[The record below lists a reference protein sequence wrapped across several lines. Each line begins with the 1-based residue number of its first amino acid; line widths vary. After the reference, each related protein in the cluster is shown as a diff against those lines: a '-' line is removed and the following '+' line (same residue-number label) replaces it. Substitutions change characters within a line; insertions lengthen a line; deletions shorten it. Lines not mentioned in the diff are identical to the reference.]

1 MKERVP
7 KISPEKYSKGLDN
20 MVILHFASI
29 ENSKTSG
36 VSIAVLQHVSAQG
49 QYAETALINTNGIQI
64 SDVQT
69 QLPFCKPFD
78 VRVLPKPFDRPDL
91 AIFQECYRPVYLS
104 IARNLRKNGIPYIIV
119 PHGELGREA
128 QKKKLLKKLVANIL
142 LFNRFTEHSMAIQ
155 CLSKREYEETAFGKN
170 KFIGTN
176 GVEIPKS
183 KKEDFSSAG
192 VKIIYI
198 GRLDAYHK
206 GLDLLLE
213 AVRLSKPDLIKNKCE
228 IELYGPDYAGRFDHV
243 HSLIQENDVQDL
255 VSLNYEIIGED
266 KARKL
271 LEADIFIQTSRFE
284 GMPLGILEAMSYG
297 LPCLVSEGTAV
308 GEIIS
313 EAHAGWVAKTNA
325 KDIANRLAEAVY
337 ERSKWAEYGEN
348 GRKAVQEKYSWDK
361 VASDTVKY
369 YEKILHL

>member
-1 MKERVP
+1 
-7 KISPEKYSKGLDN
+7 

-36 VSIAVLQHVSAQG
+36 VSIAVLQHVAAQG
-49 QYAETALINTNGIQI
+49 QYAETALINTNGIKI
-64 SDVQT
+64 ADVQT

-78 VRVLPKPFDRPDL
+78 VRALPKPFDRPDL

-104 IARNLRKNGIPYIIV
+104 IAKNLKRNGIPYIIV

-128 QKKKLLKKLVANIL
+128 QKKKYLKKKAANLL
-142 LFNRFTEHSMAIQ
+142 LFNRFTEHSAAIQ
-155 CLSKREYEETAFGKN
+155 CLSKREFEETAFGKN

-176 GVEIPKS
+176 GVVIPKE
-183 KKEDFSSAG
+183 KKEEFSSAG
-192 VKIIYI
+192 VKIVYV

-213 AVRLSKPDLIKNKCE
+213 AVRLSKQILIDHGCK

-243 HSLIQENDVQDL
+243 QSLIQENEVQDL
-255 VSLNYEIIGED
+255 VSLNHEIVGTD
-266 KARKL
+266 KVKKL
-271 LEADIFIQTSRFE
+271 LEADIFVQTSRFE

-297 LPCLVSEGTAV
+297 LPCLVTEGTAV
-308 GEIIS
+308 GEIVS

-325 KDIANRLAEAVY
+325 QDIANRLVDAVND
-337 ERSKWAEYGEN
+337 RSEWGEYGEN
-348 GRKAVQEKYSWDK
+348 GRKAVQERYSWDI
-361 VASDTVKY
+361 VAADAVRY
-369 YEKILHL
+369 YKSILLS

>member
-1 MKERVP
+1 
-7 KISPEKYSKGLDN
+7 

-36 VSIAVLQHVSAQG
+36 VSIAVLQHIAAQG
-49 QYAETALINTNGIQI
+49 KYAETALINTNGILI
-64 SDVQT
+64 TDVQT
-69 QLPFCKPFD
+69 QLPFCRPFD
-78 VRVLPKPFDRPDL
+78 VRALPKPFDRPDL

-104 IARNLRKNGIPYIIV
+104 IAKNLRRNEIPYIIV

-128 QKKKLLKKLVANIL
+128 QKKKYLKKKAANIL
-142 LFNRFTEHSMAIQ
+142 LFNRFTEHSVAIQ
-155 CLSKREYEETAFGKN
+155 CLSKREFEETDFGKN

-176 GVEIPKS
+176 GVEIPQK
-183 KKEDFSSAG
+183 KKEVFSSDG
-192 VKIIYI
+192 VKIVYI

-213 AVRLSKPDLIKNKCE
+213 AVRLSKQILIKNGCK

-243 HSLIQENDVQDL
+243 QSLIQGNDVQDL
-255 VSLNYEIIGED
+255 VTLNHEIVGAD

-271 LEADIFIQTSRFE
+271 LEADFFIQTSRFE

-308 GEIIS
+308 GEVIS
-313 EAHAGWVAKTNA
+313 EASAGWVAKTNA
-325 KDIANRLAEAVY
+325 HDIAERLVDAVND
-337 ERSKWAEYGEN
+337 RAKWAEYGEN
-348 GRKAVQEKYSWDK
+348 GRKAVQKRYSWDI
-361 VASDTVKY
+361 VAADAVRY
-369 YEKILHL
+369 YKSILLL

>member
-1 MKERVP
+1 
-7 KISPEKYSKGLDN
+7 

-36 VSIAVLQHVSAQG
+36 VSIAVLQHVAAQG
-49 QYAETALINTNGIQI
+49 QYAETALINTNGIKI
-64 SDVQT
+64 ADVQT

-78 VRVLPKPFDRPDL
+78 VRALPKPFDRPDL

-104 IARNLRKNGIPYIIV
+104 IAKNLKRNGIPYIIV

-128 QKKKLLKKLVANIL
+128 QKKKYLKKKAANIL
-142 LFNRFTEHSMAIQ
+142 LFNRFTDCATAIQ
-155 CLSKREYEETAFGKN
+155 CLSKREFEETAFGKN

-176 GVEIPKS
+176 GVVIPKE
-183 KKEDFSSAG
+183 KKEEFSSAG
-192 VKIIYI
+192 VKIVYV

-213 AVRLSKPDLIKNKCE
+213 AVRLSKQILIDHGCK

-243 HSLIQENDVQDL
+243 QSLIQENEVQDL
-255 VSLNYEIIGED
+255 VSLNHEIVGAD

-271 LEADIFIQTSRFE
+271 LDADIFIQTSRFE

-297 LPCLVSEGTAV
+297 LPCLVTEGTAV

-313 EAHAGWVAKTNA
+313 EANAGWVAKTNA
-325 KDIANRLAEAVY
+325 QDIAKRLAEAVY
-337 ERSKWAEYGEN
+337 DRSKWAEYGKN
-348 GRKAVQEKYSWDK
+348 GRKVVQEKYSWDV
-361 VASDTVKY
+361 VAADAVRY
-369 YEKILHL
+369 YKSILLS

>member
-1 MKERVP
+1 
-7 KISPEKYSKGLDN
+7 

-36 VSIAVLQHVSAQG
+36 VSIAVLQHIAAQG
-49 QYAETALINTNGIQI
+49 RYAETALINTNGIKIPEVQI
-64 SDVQT
+64 
-69 QLPFCKPFD
+69 QLPFSKHFD
-78 VRVLPKPFDRPDL
+78 VRQLPKPFDTPDL
-91 AIFQECYRPVYLS
+91 AVFQECYRPAYLA
-104 IARNLRKNGIPYIIV
+104 IARNLTKNGIPYVIV

-128 QKKKLLKKLVANIL
+128 QKKKYLKKLVANIL
-142 LFNRFTEHSMAIQ
+142 LFNRFTKHSAAIQ
-155 CLSKREYEETAFGKN
+155 CLSKREYEETTFGKN

-176 GVEIPKS
+176 GVVIPKE
-183 KKEDFSSAG
+183 KKEEFSSVGA
-192 VKIIYI
+192 KIVYI

-213 AVRLSKPDLIKNKCE
+213 AVRLSKQILTENDCK

-243 HSLIQENDVQDL
+243 QSLILENEVQNL
-255 VSLNYEIIGED
+255 VSLNHEIIGDD

-297 LPCLVSEGTAV
+297 LPCLVTDGTAV

-313 EAHAGWVAKTNA
+313 EADAGWVSKTNA
-325 KDIANRLAEAVY
+325 QDIADRLAEAIS
-337 ERSKWAEYGEN
+337 ERSKWAEYGKN
-348 GRKAVQEKYSWDK
+348 GRKAVQEKYSWEK
-361 VASDTVKY
+361 VAADTVRY
-369 YEKILHL
+369 YKSILLSQ

>member
-1 MKERVP
+1 
-7 KISPEKYSKGLDN
+7 

-29 ENSKTSG
+29 DNSKTSG
-36 VSIAVLQHVSAQG
+36 VSIAVLQHVAAQG
-49 QYAETALINTNGIQI
+49 QYAETALINTNGIRI
-64 SDVQT
+64 SGVQT

-78 VRVLPKPFDRPDL
+78 VRALPKPYDRPDL
-91 AIFQECYRPVYLS
+91 AIFQECYRPVYLA
-104 IARNLRKNGIPYIIV
+104 IAKNLQKNGIPYVIV

-128 QKKKLLKKLVANIL
+128 QKKKYLKKMAANIL
-142 LFNRFTEHSMAIQ
+142 LFNRFTEQSAAIQ
-155 CLSKREYEETAFGKN
+155 CLSKREFEETSFGKN

-176 GVEIPKS
+176 GVVIPKE
-183 KKEDFSSAG
+183 KKEEFSSVGA
-192 VKIIYI
+192 KIVYI

-213 AVRLSKPDLIKNKCE
+213 AVRLSKQILIENDCK

-243 HSLIQENDVQDL
+243 QSLILENEVQDL
-255 VSLNYEIIGED
+255 VSLNHEILGED

-271 LEADIFIQTSRFE
+271 LETDIFIQTSRFE

-297 LPCLVSEGTAV
+297 LPCLVTEGTAI

-325 KDIANRLAEAVY
+325 QDISKRLADAVS
-337 ERSKWAEYGEN
+337 ERSKWTGYGEN

-361 VASDTVKY
+361 VAADAVRY
-369 YEKILHL
+369 YKSILFL